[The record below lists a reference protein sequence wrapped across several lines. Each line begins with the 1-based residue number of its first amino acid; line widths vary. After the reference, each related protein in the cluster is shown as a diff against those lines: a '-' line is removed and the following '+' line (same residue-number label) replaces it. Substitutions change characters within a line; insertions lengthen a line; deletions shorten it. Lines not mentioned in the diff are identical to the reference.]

1 MGNLIIQNV
10 GQIASPRPG
19 VFRGAGLK
27 SLAVSGNTSIH
38 IKNGVI
44 ESIGPSSEII
54 SHTED
59 NTPCLDAEKRA
70 VIPSFTDSHSHL
82 VFAGNRADEFA
93 RRSAGATY
101 DEIAKQG
108 GGILSTVSAT
118 RSASHEDLVALAK
131 ERLEKALR
139 QGITTMEIKSGYG
152 LDFATEKK
160 MLEVIQELKESQPV
174 ELVSTFL
181 GAHAVPA
188 GSSKEDYLKE
198 IFKMIP
204 EFSGLAEYC
213 DVFCEEGYFSAEE
226 CRKILEEGL
235 KHGML
240 PKIHTNQFH
249 DIGGVSAALEIGA
262 ISADHL
268 EVISDHDIRQIAKS
282 NTVATVLPGVS
293 HFLNIPYSPAR
304 KLIDEGAIVAI
315 GTDFNPGSSMTL
327 SMQLLMNIACTQM
340 GLSVEETLCCTTQN
354 GAHALQKGNLGCVAP
369 GYQADLLL
377 LDSDSYKD
385 TAYFFGENHVQTVI
399 KKGEIVWQSTK

>member
-19 VFRGAGLK
+19 VFRGTELK
-27 SLAVSGNTSIH
+27 SLSVTTNRSIY

-44 ESIGPSSEII
+44 DAISSHSDITSRAE
-54 SHTED
+54 E
-59 NTPCLDAEKRA
+59 NTPCLDAKMKSL
-70 VIPSFTDSHSHL
+70 IPGFTDSHSHL

-93 RRSAGATY
+93 RRSAGASY

-118 RSASHEDLVALAK
+118 RNASREELITLAK
-131 ERLEKALR
+131 QRLEKALR

-152 LDFATEKK
+152 LDFKTEKK
-160 MLEVIQELKESQPV
+160 MLEVIGELKESQPV

-188 GSSKEDYLKE
+188 DTSKEIYLKE
-198 IFKMIP
+198 ILKMIP
-204 EFSGLAEYC
+204 EFSGLADYC

-226 CRKILEEGL
+226 SRKILEKGL
-235 KHGML
+235 KYGLL

-340 GLSVEETLCCTTQN
+340 GLSVEEALCCTTQN
-354 GAHALQKGNLGCVAP
+354 GARALQKENLGCVAP
-369 GYQADLLL
+369 SYQADLLL

-385 TAYFFGENHVQTVI
+385 IAYFFGENHVQTVI
-399 KKGEIVWQSTK
+399 KKGEIVWQSIR

>member
-1 MGNLIIQNV
+1 MGDLIIQNV

-19 VFRGAGLK
+19 VFRGVGLK
-27 SLAVSGNTSIH
+27 SLMVTGNTSIY

-44 ESIGPSSEII
+44 DKIGPSSEIN
-54 SHTED
+54 SLAEE
-59 NTPCLDAEKRA
+59 NTPFLDAEKRA
-70 VIPSFTDSHSHL
+70 VIPGFTDSHSHL

-101 DEIAKQG
+101 DEIARQG

-118 RSASHEDLVALAK
+118 RKTSRDELKAMAK
-131 ERLEKALR
+131 QRLEKALR

-160 MLEVIQELKESQPV
+160 MLEIIRELKESQPV

-188 GSSKEDYLKE
+188 DTAKEVYLKDVL
-198 IFKMIP
+198 KMIP
-204 EFSGLAEYC
+204 ELTGLAEYC
-213 DVFCEEGYFSAEE
+213 DVFCEHGYFSVQES
-226 CRKILEEGL
+226 RRILEEGL
-235 KHGML
+235 KHGL
-240 PKIHTNQFH
+240 QSKIHTNQFH
-249 DIGGVSAALEIGA
+249 DIGGVPMALEIGA

-340 GLSVEETLCCTTQN
+340 GLSVEEALCCTTQN
-354 GAHALQKGNLGCVAP
+354 GARALQKENLGCVAP

-399 KKGEIVWQSTK
+399 KKGEIVWQSNA

>member
-1 MGNLIIQNV
+1 MGDLIIQNV

-27 SLAVSGNTSIH
+27 SLMVTGNTSIY

-44 ESIGPSSEII
+44 DKIGPSSEIN
-54 SHTED
+54 SLAEE
-59 NTPCLDAEKRA
+59 NTPFLDAEKRA
-70 VIPSFTDSHSHL
+70 VIPGFTDSHSHL

-101 DEIAKQG
+101 DEIARQG

-118 RSASHEDLVALAK
+118 RSASRDELKAMAK
-131 ERLEKALR
+131 QRLEKALR

-160 MLEVIQELKESQPV
+160 MLEIIRELKESQPV

-188 GSSKEDYLKE
+188 DTAKEVYLKDVL
-198 IFKMIP
+198 KMIP
-204 EFSGLAEYC
+204 ELTGLAEYC
-213 DVFCEEGYFSAEE
+213 DVFCEEGYFTAEE
-226 CRKILEEGL
+226 SRRILEEGL
-235 KHGML
+235 KHGL
-240 PKIHTNQFH
+240 QSKIHTNQFH
-249 DIGGVSAALEIGA
+249 DIGGVPMALEIGA

-340 GLSVEETLCCTTQN
+340 GLSVEEALCCTTQN
-354 GAHALQKGNLGCVAP
+354 GARALQKENLGCVAP

-399 KKGEIVWQSTK
+399 KKGEIVWQSNA